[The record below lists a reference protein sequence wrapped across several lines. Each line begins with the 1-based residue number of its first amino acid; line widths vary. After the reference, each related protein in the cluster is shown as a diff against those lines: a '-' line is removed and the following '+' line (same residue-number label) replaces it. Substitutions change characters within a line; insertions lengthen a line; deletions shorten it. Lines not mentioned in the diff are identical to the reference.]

1 MGVVNLRRHL
11 CGLHPDIPHCRESD
25 HLVVVHSGYVLPL
38 HSDWGV
44 CLPFRVSVSVG
55 VPRDHRTRTPDNSG
69 RSHDHSLIGAADR
82 SFALRR
88 NDSFAVITNH
98 SRHGP
103 LVVSQ
108 LRFSGPVPLNAVAS
122 MGQPTQLPPW
132 ASLLVLASR
141 ASSLCSI
148 FLLVLRNWHSCLL
161 EPRSFR
167 FLLQLGENNS
177 FQVRTVPCKRVIR
190 Q

>member
-1 MGVVNLRRHL
+1 M
-11 CGLHPDIPHCRESD
+11 
-25 HLVVVHSGYVLPL
+25 
-38 HSDWGV
+38 
-44 CLPFRVSVSVG
+44 
-55 VPRDHRTRTPDNSG
+55 
-69 RSHDHSLIGAADR
+69 
-82 SFALRR
+82 
-88 NDSFAVITNH
+88 ITNH

-122 MGQPTQLPPW
+122 MGQPTQLPLW
-132 ASLLVLASR
+132 ASLLMLASR

-167 FLLQLGENNS
+167 LLLQLEFCHLATPQNTIHISTN
-177 FQVRTVPCKRVIR
+177 RTSRLNEAHPHRRLPVFEAFPEQLRARDSAISVHVLDEFELLALVVTLPL
-190 Q
+190 